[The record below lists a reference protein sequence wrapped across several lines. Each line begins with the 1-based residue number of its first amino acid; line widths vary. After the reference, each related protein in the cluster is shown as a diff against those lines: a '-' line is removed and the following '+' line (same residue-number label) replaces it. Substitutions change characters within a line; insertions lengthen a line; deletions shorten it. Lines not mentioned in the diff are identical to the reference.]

1 MIDDSMS
8 CSNIGARRKRNI
20 RDHIFVLNS
29 VLHEI
34 EKSKQPLDAEIFG
47 VSRCFDKMWA
57 HKTSNNIYEAGL
69 VNDQFVLMSRSIEKC
84 EVYVKTQWGSLC
96 EKFDVENVEMQGGVL
111 APLRCSVQI
120 DSLGQDIMSDLTR
133 NRELYR
139 YMNCVPIP
147 PMAMIDD
154 VITITECGPSSIVLK
169 ATVQSEEGL

>member
-1 MIDDSMS
+1 MS

-34 EKSKQPLDAEIFG
+34 EKSKQPLDAEIFD

-57 HKTSNNIYEAGL
+57 HETSNNMYEAGL
-69 VNDQFVLMSRSIEKC
+69 MNDQFVLMSRSIEKC

-154 VITITECGPSSIVLK
+154 VITISECGPSSIVL
-169 ATVQSEEGL
+169 TTILGGNLHNR